1 MLVLLEA
8 FGLRKDERRKDN
20 MTRELY
26 PTDVSA
32 LVVIDPL
39 NDFLSVRGK
48 VYSNIKSELERVQ
61 LIPNLKRLLAGA
73 RAAGLQIVYAPHG
86 LNEHSFDDFK
96 YVNPRLQ
103 VAMQN
108 HVFWEGDFGDE
119 FYEPLRPQDGDI
131 IVSHHRVFDAF
142 IGTDLSEKL
151 QACGVE
157 KVILAGLTSQTCVEG
172 TGRHAI
178 EAGYHLTFLSD
189 AVADFNEKAHRAAL
203 EVSYPTFG
211 FQVLTIDEF
220 LGAIRKSGPGNLDEA
235 V

>member
-1 MLVLLEA
+1 
-8 FGLRKDERRKDN
+8 
-20 MTRELY
+20 MTQETY

-32 LVVIDPL
+32 LIVIDPL
-39 NDFLSVRGK
+39 NDFLSEKGK
-48 VYSNIKSELERVQ
+48 VYNNIKSELERVQ
-61 LIPNLKRLLAGA
+61 LIPNLKQLLAGA
-73 RAAGLQIVYAPHG
+73 RDAGLQIVYAPHG

-96 YVNPRLQ
+96 YVTPRLQ

-142 IGTDLSEKL
+142 MGTDLNEKL
-151 QACGVE
+151 KARGIE

-178 EAGYHLTFLSD
+178 EAGYHLTFLTD
-189 AVADFNEKAHRAAL
+189 AVAEFNQKAHLAAL
-203 EVSYPTFG
+203 EISYPTFG
-211 FQVLTIDEF
+211 FEVLTINEF
-220 LGAIRKSGPGNLDEA
+220 LGAIRKVE
-235 V
+235 